1 MLGLEKRYEIAR
13 LIACELIGVLSG
25 REVED
30 LEVWKN
36 SSEKHAREYMEIR
49 ERLLRDIDYPD
60 HLELKQEWEG
70 FEQKLFRKKRVFNWW
85 VTVAAACVV
94 ICMDE
99 RACCRTGGCR
109 NIRGDERF

>member
-36 SSEKHAREYMEIR
+36 SSEKHGSIWKSGKDCFGILIIR
-49 ERLLRDIDYPD
+49 II
-60 HLELKQEWEG
+60 WS
-70 FEQKLFRKKRVFNWW
+70 
-85 VTVAAACVV
+85 
-94 ICMDE
+94 
-99 RACCRTGGCR
+99 
-109 NIRGDERF
+109 

>member
-36 SSEKHAREYMEIR
+36 SSEKHGVYGNPGKIASGY
-49 ERLLRDIDYPD
+49 
-60 HLELKQEWEG
+60 
-70 FEQKLFRKKRVFNWW
+70 
-85 VTVAAACVV
+85 
-94 ICMDE
+94 
-99 RACCRTGGCR
+99 
-109 NIRGDERF
+109 

>member
-60 HLELKQEWEG
+60 HLELKQDLNKNCSG
-70 FEQKLFRKKRVFNWW
+70 KSGYS
-85 VTVAAACVV
+85 
-94 ICMDE
+94 I
-99 RACCRTGGCR
+99 GG
-109 NIRGDERF
+109 

>member
-70 FEQKLFRKKRVFNWW
+70 FEQKLYNIF
-85 VTVAAACVV
+85 
-94 ICMDE
+94 MDE